1 MLSPEELNPTLDDVS
16 RDEPHTDSLER
27 VPRSFDHRSA
37 LAERRQQ
44 ILQQK
49 VAEQRTDALPAPAVT
64 LEPSG
69 TKSAWRQVMQLREE
83 NRRLRFELEEVRG
96 ERERLVSAYNRI
108 QTELDSDVA
117 AVHTSYLQDIEQ
129 TQAQMREIIEERNRL
144 RDAKQTVEVQYQDLS
159 QSFQEAVEQEAYK
172 LVKEATQALEVS
184 PDEAPVLLHDTVKTL
199 ELRAQQLEDKHMV
212 ETLYL
217 KREVQRLAELLRKE
231 QQQIEQERQN
241 LIVMQYTVREQSE
254 LRRKT
259 LQAHLYARWRAS
271 FVFVALSLL
280 AVMIVLQFISLAL
293 FHVGM
298 GIFTSIALIAPII
311 VCGIL
316 ALVLSQP
323 ISMMRHI
330 YESAPHKK
338 KVKKN

>member
-1 MLSPEELNPTLDDVS
+1 MLSPDELNPTLSRVS
-16 RDEPHTDSLER
+16 NDEPHTDSLER
-27 VPRSFDHRSA
+27 LPRSFDHRSA

-49 VAEQRTDALPAPAVT
+49 IAEQRTDALPVVT
-64 LEPSG
+64 SEPSG
-69 TKSAWRQVMQLREE
+69 TRSAWRQVMQLREE
-83 NRRLRFELEEVRG
+83 NKRLRFEIEELRD
-96 ERERLVSAYNRI
+96 ERARLIGAYNTL
-108 QTELDSDVA
+108 QSELDSDVA

-129 TQAQMREIIEERNRL
+129 TQAQMRAVIEERNRL
-144 RDAKQTVEVQYQDLS
+144 REAHQTVELQYQDLS
-159 QSFQEAVEQEAYK
+159 QSFQDAVEQEAYK
-172 LVKEATQALEVS
+172 LVKEATQALETS

-217 KREVQRLAELLRKE
+217 KHEVQRLAELLQKE
-231 QQQIEQERQN
+231 RQQIEQERQN

-259 LQAHLYARWRAS
+259 LQAHLYARWRVS

-280 AVMIVLQFISLAL
+280 AAMIILQFISLAL
-293 FHVGM
+293 FHVSM
-298 GIFTSIALIAPII
+298 GVFTTIALIAPII